1 MTSDPQRLL
10 DRKLALAKLALL
22 WEALWRA
29 AFPALMIVGLA
40 ALAVLTGVLALLP
53 GLVKLGVLA
62 IAVLALG
69 WSLRPLFSIRVPD
82 DAAAL
87 RRLETRSNLKHRPAT
102 AWRDDLA
109 DPRAGMESRALWQ
122 EHRARMAATLA
133 RLKAGWPRSP
143 LPGRDPYAL
152 RSALALSLFAAVALN
167 ASQWRDRVA
176 DAVAVEP
183 RQVVAAAGLDAW
195 IVPPAYTGK
204 APILLT
210 GGGAERRLERDGEIM
225 VPESSKL
232 VVRLNGAEAPRL
244 ALARPLEDGSAG
256 DEIAASEVT
265 SAGEGVHEAEAVL
278 ERPVNVRLTDGSS
291 LLAEWIV
298 AVIPDSPPTVEITED
313 MSLTATGAFMVPW
326 RVSDDYGVASVAGT
340 IELSDESGLG
350 ETALPYDPPEFPV
363 NLPRM
368 NPKEAEGRAFQDLT
382 EHPWAGLEA
391 VIRLQAADQA
401 EQTGHSAPVAFTLP
415 ERQFRQPLARSLVEL
430 RQRLVRAPDDSRT
443 VVRALAALVAWP
455 EELIE
460 KSGHLLGIRTA
471 ASQLHRAE
479 GVDDKKEV
487 VDLLW
492 EIAVSIEDGDLSDA
506 LKELQALREELQEAL
521 AEGAPPEQIAELM
534 DELREA
540 LDRYLE
546 AMARQMQEAM
556 ERGELEPQSG
566 TGQEMRAQDLERML
580 DTIENM
586 AESGARDAAQELLAE
601 LDNILRNMQPGMAG
615 EMGESPMGEMMEE
628 LGELMRQQQ
637 QLMDETFQ
645 MPEGMEGMEGMQ
657 QQEGGQQGEG
667 QQGEGQ
673 QGEGQQGEGLAGDQ
687 EALAQMLED
696 LMGQLG
702 EQGMQSPQSFGQA
715 QGSME
720 GAADSLRGN
729 QRDPALS
736 QQGDA
741 LEALREGAQAMAQQ
755 MMQQQGQGQGYQQG
769 MQGEPQGGQRD
780 PLGRPTPRRGED
792 YGPDR
797 NMLPTES
804 AVERAREILEYLRSR
819 ANEGSRPRI
828 ERDYI
833 DRLLRGLY

>member
-1 MTSDPQRLL
+1 MLCAMTRDPQRLL

-22 WEALWRA
+22 WEVLWRA

-40 ALAVLTGVLALLP
+40 VLAVLTGALALLP
-53 GLVKLGVLA
+53 GLVKLGVA
-62 IAVLALG
+62 VAAVLALG
-69 WSLRPLFSIRVPD
+69 WSLRPLFAIRIPD

-87 RRLETRSNLKHRPAT
+87 RRLETLSNLKHRPAT

-109 DPRAGMESRALWQ
+109 DPRARMESRALWQ
-122 EHRARMAATLA
+122 EHRARMAARLA
-133 RLKAGWPRSP
+133 GLKAGWPRSP
-143 LPGRDPYAL
+143 LPRRDPYAL
-152 RSALALSLFAAVALN
+152 RGALALSLVAAVALN

-176 DAVAVEP
+176 DAIAAEP
-183 RQVVAAAGLDAW
+183 RQAVARTGLDAW

-204 APILLT
+204 APVLLT
-210 GGGAERRLERDGEIM
+210 GGAAERRLERDGQIM

-256 DEIAASEVT
+256 DEIASSEAT

-291 LLAEWIV
+291 LLAEWVV
-298 AVIPDSPPTVEITED
+298 AVIPDSPPRVEITED
-313 MSLTATGAFMVPW
+313 MSLTASGAFMVPW
-326 RVSDDYGVASVAGT
+326 RVSDDYGVARVGGT
-340 IELSDESGLG
+340 IELSEDSGLG
-350 ETALPYDPPEFPV
+350 ETALPYESPEFPI
-363 NLPRM
+363 NLPRL
-368 NPKEAEGRAFQDLT
+368 NPREAEGRAFQDLT

-391 VIRLQAADQA
+391 VIRLHATDQA
-401 EQTGHSAPVAFTLP
+401 QQTGYSAPVVFTLP
-415 ERQFRQPLARSLVEL
+415 ERRFRQPLARSLVEL
-430 RQRLVRAPDDSRT
+430 RQRLVRAPDENGT
-443 VVRALAALVAWP
+443 VVRALAALIAWP
-455 EELIE
+455 EDLIE
-460 KSGHLLGIRTA
+460 KSGHLLGIRMA
-471 ASQLHRAE
+471 ASQLHRAA

-492 EIAVSIEDGDLSDA
+492 QIAISIEDGDLSDA
-506 LKELQALREELQEAL
+506 LRELQSLREQLQEAL
-521 AEGAPPEQIAELM
+521 AEGAPPERIAELM

-556 ERGELEPQSG
+556 ERGELQPQTG
-566 TGQEMRAQDLERML
+566 MGQEMRAQDLQRML
-580 DTIENM
+580 DMIENM
-586 AESGARDAAQELLAE
+586 ARSGASDAAQELLAQ
-601 LDNILRNMQPGMAG
+601 LDNILRNLQPGMAG
-615 EMGESPMGEMMEE
+615 DMGDSPMGEMMEQ

-637 QLMDETFQ
+637 QLMDETFR
-645 MPEGMEGMEGMQ
+645 MPDGMGGMQ
-657 QQEGGQQGEG
+657 QQDGGE
-667 QQGEGQ
+667 
-673 QGEGQQGEGLAGDQ
+673 QGEGLAGDQ
-687 EALAQMLED
+687 DALAQMLED
-696 LMGQLG
+696 LMDQLG
-702 EQGMQSPQSFGQA
+702 QQGMESPQSFGQA

-729 QRDPALS
+729 QRGSALA

-755 MMQQQGQGQGYQQG
+755 MMQAQGQGQGYQQG

-780 PLGRPTPRRGED
+780 PLGRPMPRRGED

-819 ANEGSRPRI
+819 ANERSRPRI
-828 ERDYI
+828 EREYI